1 MNHRFFVNH
10 LTWFRHNIQP
20 SHLEPFNHP
29 NPTCQPL
36 FFWSFLV
43 GADLRLR
50 LKACESCQGFVS
62 VETED
67 VNSVNA
73 TDNTSTLIIP
83 STPLPPQGCFD
94 RWRSRKISKIC
105 AAGGVCWAVLLS
117 ISLISQI
124 IGCFVYAVSSPRPSW
139 TEGMNGEP
147 RVAYWCFWN
156 FGKLQRRF
164 WCFIFAWCFRGPRL

>member
-1 MNHRFFVNH
+1 M
-10 LTWFRHNIQP
+10 
-20 SHLEPFNHP
+20 
-29 NPTCQPL
+29 
-36 FFWSFLV
+36 
-43 GADLRLR
+43 RLR

-62 VETED
+62 VKRQLHSDSETED

-105 AAGGVCWAVLLS
+105 AAGGVCWAVFLS

-156 FGKLQRRF
+156 F
-164 WCFIFAWCFRGPRL
+164 CFAKVLVLYFCMMLSGSYIIAIYSHV